1 MNFRIMFNV
10 FELFLILFSTNSIEA
25 NNTDISESL
34 DIIDYKLENHIITDE
49 LKRNLS
55 DESF

>member
-1 MNFRIMFNV
+1 MFNV

-34 DIIDYKLENHIITDE
+34 DIIDYKLENHITTDE
-49 LKRNLS
+49 LKRNLT